1 MKTKLVPICST
12 ICLVCAIL
20 AIGAALI
27 WAPPCSGALELTNGN
42 MVSMKCAYAAKAG
55 VVLATLIAIC
65 SALSFCKKE
74 HTFRGSGNLPCIGLH
89 CYAITRRDRSV
100 QERWNGLSHDRS
112 VVYFLRWNFVRLL
125 NCWNRFEPKEE
136 KGQNEIATTKRQH
149 DRHA

>member
-42 MVSMKCAYAAKAG
+42 MVPMKCTYAAKAG

-65 SALSFCKKE
+65 SALSFAKDMFFAVAIISLALVFIVMQLPGAIGVCKSDGMAC
-74 HTFRGSGNLPCIGLH
+74 HTTAAWFISCGEFRSFPQLPE
-89 CYAITRRDRSV
+89 S
-100 QERWNGLSHDRS
+100 
-112 VVYFLRWNFVRLL
+112 F
-125 NCWNRFEPKEE
+125 
-136 KGQNEIATTKRQH
+136 
-149 DRHA
+149 

>member
-42 MVSMKCAYAAKAG
+42 MVSMKCTYAAKAG

-65 SALSFCKKE
+65 SALSFAKKDMFFAVAIISLALAFIVMQLPGAIGVCKGDGMDC
-74 HTFRGSGNLPCIGLH
+74 HTTAAWFISCGGIS
-89 CYAITRRDRSV
+89 
-100 QERWNGLSHDRS
+100 
-112 VVYFLRWNFVRLL
+112 FVSSIVGIVL
-125 NCWNRFEPKEE
+125 NPKR
-136 KGQNEIATTKRQH
+136 KKVKTK
-149 DRHA
+149 